1 MTDIENLE
9 EIKSKAEAMTD
20 ENSFQV
26 VSFQLGE
33 EEFGINIFN
42 VKEIINTIQMTRV
55 PNAPPYVV
63 GVVNM
68 RGRVIPIVDLYI
80 RFGLSEKTQNKNNNG
95 KVIIFIEY
103 GNLSVGLLVDG
114 VREVI
119 RISNSITEPPPA
131 MVSGIHADYITSI
144 AKLESRLLILL
155 DIAKILEV
163 KSEVEV

>member
-80 RFGLSEKTQNKNNNG
+80 RFGLPESAHKKNDNE

-103 GNLSVGLLVDG
+103 ENLSVGLLVDA

-119 RISNSITEPPPA
+119 RISNSVTEPPPS
-131 MVSGIHADYITSI
+131 MVSGINSDYITSI

-163 KSEVEV
+163 KI